1 MTWLVREVSVS
12 AYFKGLESYNANCII
27 GTPGSGKGT
36 QAALLKEEL
45 NVPHIST
52 GALLRDAA
60 ERGTQLGLQAKALSD
75 KGELVPDDVISGMLE
90 ERLNEADVAN
100 GFILDGY
107 PRNLAQAKSLDTL
120 LARLGQPVEEAVLID
135 IDAEQIVKRIAKRAQ
150 EEGRAD
156 DNEETV
162 RNRLRVYA
170 EQTAPV
176 ANYYEEKGLLTRVL
190 GDGTIPEIFQ
200 RVLSVLNLGNAPA

>member
-1 MTWLVREVSVS
+1 MRIVLL
-12 AYFKGLESYNANCII
+12 GP
-27 GTPGSGKGT
+27 PGSGKGT
-36 QAALLKEEL
+36 QATLLKEEL
-45 NVPHIST
+45 KVPHIST

-90 ERLNEADVAN
+90 ERLSEADVAN

-107 PRNLAQAKSLDTL
+107 PRNLAQAKSLDLL
-120 LARLGQPVEEAVLID
+120 LARLDQPVEEAVLID

-150 EEGRAD
+150 QEGRAD

-176 ANYYEEKGLLTRVL
+176 ANYYQERGLLTRVL

-200 RVLSVLNLGNAPA
+200 RVLSVLSLGNTPA

>member
-1 MTWLVREVSVS
+1 MRIVLL
-12 AYFKGLESYNANCII
+12 GP
-27 GTPGSGKGT
+27 PGSGKGT
-36 QAALLKEEL
+36 QATLLKEEL
-45 NVPHIST
+45 KVPHIST

-60 ERGTQLGLQAKALSD
+60 ERGTELGLQAKALSD
-75 KGELVPDDVISGMLE
+75 KGELVPDDVIAGMLE
-90 ERLNEADVAN
+90 ERLSEADVAN

-107 PRNLAQAKSLDTL
+107 PRNLAQAKSLDIL
-120 LARLGQPVEEAVLID
+120 LARLEQPVEEAVLID

-150 EEGRAD
+150 DQGRAD
-156 DNEETV
+156 DHEETV

-176 ANYYEEKGLLTRVL
+176 ANYYQEKGLLTRVL

-200 RVLSVLNLGNAPA
+200 RVLSVLNLGNTPA